1 LTCCRFAIRLGGI
14 FFGGEMMRRFV
25 RNGFWLGWLLSL
37 LRIESI
43 GQPQAPA
50 SAKE

>member
-1 LTCCRFAIRLGGI
+1 
-14 FFGGEMMRRFV
+14 MMRRFV